1 MTNYERMLERLLYYA
16 KNTEDSLI
24 KSVFHDA
31 ISLIES
37 QQKEI
42 NTLKQYNREKAIHDL
57 ETLIRRTKPE

>member
-1 MTNYERMLERLLYYA
+1 MTNYERTLERLLYYA

-42 NTLKQYNREKAIHDL
+42 NALKQHNDKAD
-57 ETLIRRTKPE
+57 